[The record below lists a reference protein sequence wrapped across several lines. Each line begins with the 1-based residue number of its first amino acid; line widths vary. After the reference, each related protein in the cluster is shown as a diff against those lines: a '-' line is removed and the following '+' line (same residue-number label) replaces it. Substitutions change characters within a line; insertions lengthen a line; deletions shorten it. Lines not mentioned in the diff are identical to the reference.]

1 MKFKELL
8 SKYRW
13 DDIQTALVRL
23 YPDQAE
29 SLEGCKQVFE
39 TLQTTR
45 PVETKMRIS
54 IENVLD
60 EYTGEYYA
68 VVSGKDGTLKKD
80 SNPEIFKDD
89 EVGNQ
94 EVTYGI
100 EFTDWAEWLGME
112 IDPETLSSYSEVDII
127 GHCLWEMTFFGYSQQ
142 AIKAKIDE
150 MAQSKRSGKGLTLA
164 ELERELGL

>member
-1 MKFKELL
+1 MKFEELL
-8 SKYRW
+8 SKHSW

-29 SLEGCKQVFE
+29 SLEGYRQVFE
-39 TLQTTR
+39 TLQTTE

-68 VVSGKDGTLKKD
+68 DVSGKDGTLKKEG
-80 SNPEIFKDD
+80 NPEIFKDD
-89 EVGNQ
+89 EVGNR

-142 AIKAKIDE
+142 DIKAKIDE
-150 MAQSKRSGKGLTLA
+150 MAQSERSGKGLTLA